1 MRKMDKKLE
10 YNSPVVLTFFLVSL
24 AVLALDKLTGGWTT
38 LHLFS
43 VYRCPLS
50 DPLAFVRL
58 LGHVL
63 GHANGEHFFSNMML
77 FLVVGPPMEQIY
89 GSRNLLL
96 SIIFTAVITGGL
108 HCLLFPGSVLLGA
121 SGVVFMLVLL
131 SSLSGMSQG
140 RIPLTLVLVAALYLI
155 QQVTGILVGQG
166 NVAYLMH
173 IVGGICGTCIG
184 FSLQKIGKQ

>member
-1 MRKMDKKLE
+1 MRKDERKLE

-24 AVLALDKLTGGWTT
+24 AALLLDRLTGGWTT
-38 LHLFS
+38 LRLFS
-43 VYRCPLS
+43 VYRCSLR

-63 GHANGEHFFSNMML
+63 GHANGEHFLGNMML

-89 GSRNLLL
+89 GSRNLLI
-96 SIIFTAVITGGL
+96 SIAVTAFITGGL
-108 HCLLFPGSVLLGA
+108 HCLLFPGAVLLGA

-131 SSLSGMSQG
+131 SSLSGMSEG
-140 RIPLTLVLVAALYLI
+140 HIPLTLILVAALYLI
-155 QQVTGILVGQG
+155 QQVGGILAGDS

-184 FSLQKIGKQ
+184 FSLHNSGKN